1 MNIHGEALS
10 HSECLNTTRFCDY
23 VTDCPSSQIAILP
36 ERKVKG
42 FEPETYCEELFD
54 YEFLGFSYFHIG
66 LGGISVDDY
75 WDEDNPISWSF
86 ASLMDS
92 GERDRALL
100 LVECYRRV
108 RESSL
113 NEAEKALLINFIA
126 TYYQLNPDEEAEF
139 HRRLEGEEYQE
150 VKEMQET
157 YFDKLQRQGA
167 VQGMQ
172 ELLAQLLQ
180 SKFGSLPQTVADK
193 IQTMES
199 QDELTELAKKVV
211 TASSLTELGLDR
223 R

>member
-1 MNIHGEALS
+1 
-10 HSECLNTTRFCDY
+10 
-23 VTDCPSSQIAILP
+23 
-36 ERKVKG
+36 
-42 FEPETYCEELFD
+42 
-54 YEFLGFSYFHIG
+54 
-66 LGGISVDDY
+66 
-75 WDEDNPISWSF
+75 
-86 ASLMDS
+86 
-92 GERDRALL
+92 
-100 LVECYRRV
+100 
-108 RESSL
+108 
-113 NEAEKALLINFIA
+113 
-126 TYYQLNPDEEAEF
+126 
-139 HRRLEGEEYQE
+139 
-150 VKEMQET
+150 MQET